1 MGHSVG
7 RWDGETLVID
17 VTALNGQAWLDRAGN
32 FVTEKA
38 HVVERYTAIG
48 RDALMYEA
56 TIEDPTVFTR
66 PWKISMPLYRRLERN
81 AQLIEFRCVPF
92 AEPILYH
99 TLVKQPG
106 K

>member
-1 MGHSVG
+1 
-7 RWDGETLVID
+7 
-17 VTALNGQAWLDRAGN
+17 
-32 FVTEKA
+32 
-38 HVVERYTAIG
+38 
-48 RDALMYEA
+48 
-56 TIEDPTVFTR
+56 
-66 PWKISMPLYRRLERN
+66 MPLYRRLDKN